1 MRKFDVIIIGAG
13 AAGLMAALQLK
24 RENPNIAAVILEK
37 ALRPGKKLLA
47 TGGGRCN
54 IANRRAGKAY
64 YFTASGHNPA
74 FVQPAFAAYPVADN
88 LAFFANLGLL
98 TKEEEDGKIYPM
110 GDQAAAVL
118 DVLRLQAAANGVS
131 IFTETEVTALAP
143 GWHITTTQGSFAARA
158 IILTPGGV
166 ASPQLGTAG
175 DFAQLMAPLGHKTTR
190 LYPALTQLKCQS
202 NFHKALQ
209 GVKFTGKATLWQKN
223 TRLAE
228 AAGEVLFTSYGL
240 SGPPILQ
247 LSRLAA
253 MNYPQPPQPEITA
266 RLDLLPA
273 FTIEEI
279 RADLARRRALPFT
292 LEDTLSG
299 LLNKRLGQQLFKL
312 STSKKL
318 SAAASSL
325 TDAEINTL
333 AANIKSLTLTVS
345 GVCGWREAQVMA
357 GGLSLDQF
365 DPKTLGSRLAPGLFA
380 AGEVLDICGS
390 CGGYNLSWAWS
401 SGRLAAHSAA
411 LYLKEGENA

>member
-1 MRKFDVIIIGAG
+1 MRTFDVIIIGAG

-24 RENPNIAAVILEK
+24 RENTALSAALLEK

-54 IANRRAGKAY
+54 IANRRAGKAA
-64 YFTASGHNPA
+64 YFTASGQNPA
-74 FVQPAFAAYPVADN
+74 FVQPAFAAYPVADD
-88 LAFFANLGLL
+88 LAFFAGLGLL
-98 TKEEEDGKIYPM
+98 TKEEEDGKIYPL

-118 DVLRLQAAANGVS
+118 DVLRLQAAANEVP
-131 IFTETEVTALAP
+131 IFTETEVTGIKP
-143 GWHITTTQGSFAARA
+143 GWHITTTQGAFVARA
-158 IILTPGGV
+158 VILALGGV

-175 DFAQLMAPLGHKTTR
+175 DFASMLAPLGHKTTR
-190 LYPALTQLKCQS
+190 LYPALTQMKCQS
-202 NFHKALQ
+202 DLPKALQ
-209 GVKFTGKATLWQKN
+209 GVKFTGQAALWQGD
-223 TRLAE
+223 RLLAE
-228 AAGEVLFTSYGL
+228 ASGEVLFAAYGL

-253 MNYPQPPQPEITA
+253 MNYPQPPAKALTV

-279 RADLARRRALPFT
+279 RAELSRRRALPFT

-299 LLNKRLGQQLFKL
+299 LLNKRLGQQLIKL
-312 STSKKL
+312 ATDKKL
-318 SAAASSL
+318 SAAASTLS
-325 TDAEINTL
+325 DAEINTL
-333 AANIKSLTLTVS
+333 AAHIKNLSLPVS

-365 DPKTLGSRLAPGLFA
+365 DPETLGSRLAPGLFA
-380 AGEVLDICGS
+380 AGEVLDICGA

-411 LYLKEGENA
+411 AYLKEESHA